1 MSEEGMTLKD
11 LQSGF
16 MDLNTGM
23 QELQKAMQTTV
34 NANVVMPVEYETK
47 IKKRVAL
54 QTPYLEFLK
63 SQGCVKSTDK
73 VKVGYKIKT
82 NNTRTNFML
91 EDDEIVSYT
100 PSDFDKR
107 VAFMKILHYN
117 INIGDIAEKA
127 AEFDLFKDDLE
138 DGLTDMANT
147 LDYTLLEGS
156 GEEETKDFK
165 GLFNTI
171 STNTFDLGGDLLT
184 KDDIVS
190 LVESIIEEN
199 GYPTGLV
206 CTPEVANQINDIY
219 FPGTVKPLEYEMT
232 AGYKVNAIYTA
243 AGNIIPVIVDR
254 HVDNSK
260 GEKLSIFDTSS
271 IKVKE
276 FQAPTVVPFAKT
288 KLATS
293 QSIIQVITQY
303 NDSEYKNGMITGI
316 GRDEDRKTKTK
327 TGNINFNVIGTDG
340 KPVKGAKVTFTDDD
354 NNVFKSGTTNNRG
367 LAEMIQVPY
376 GAYSVDY
383 DTVPTGYTKI
393 SVADYEVAAADNR
406 VSLIL
411 TKN

>member
-1 MSEEGMTLKD
+1 MSEEMTLKD
-11 LQSGF
+11 LQSNF
-16 MDLNTGM
+16 MDLNSGM
-23 QELQKAMQTTV
+23 QELQKAMQTTM
-34 NANVVMPVEYETK
+34 NANAVMPVEWDPEL
-47 IKKRVAL
+47 KKRVSL

-63 SQGCVKSTDK
+63 SQGCVKSTAK
-73 VKVGYKIKT
+73 VKVGYKLKE
-82 NNTRTNFML
+82 NKTRTNFML
-91 EDDEIVSYT
+91 EDDEIQSYT

-117 INIGDIAEKA
+117 INMGDIAEKA

-138 DGLTDMANT
+138 DGLIDMANT
-147 LDYTLLEGS
+147 LDYTLLEGT

-165 GLFNTI
+165 GLFKTI
-171 STNTFDLGGDLLT
+171 HTNTFDLGGDLLT

-190 LVESIIEEN
+190 IVEAIIQEN

-206 CTPEVANQINDIY
+206 ATPEVANQINDLY
-219 FPGTVKPLEYEMT
+219 FPGTVKPLEYELT
-232 AGYKVNAIYTA
+232 AGYKVTGIYTA
-243 AGNIIPVIVDR
+243 AGNIIPIIVDR
-254 HVDNSK
+254 HVDTSK
-260 GEKLSIFDTSS
+260 GEKLAVVDTSS
-271 IKVKE
+271 IKVRE
-276 FQAPTVVPFAKT
+276 FQPPTVVPFAKT

-327 TGNINFNVIGTDG
+327 LGNINFNIMGTDG
-340 KPVKGAKVTFTDDD
+340 KPVKGAKVSFTDEK
-354 NNVFKSGTTNNRG
+354 NNVFKSGTSNNRG

-376 GAYSVDY
+376 GTYNVDY
-383 DTVPTGYTKI
+383 DTIPSGYTKI
-393 SVADYEVAAADNR
+393 AIADYDVSAAESR

>member
-1 MSEEGMTLKD
+1 MSEEMTLKD
-11 LQSGF
+11 LQSNF
-16 MDLNTGM
+16 MDLNSGM
-23 QELQKAMQTTV
+23 QELQKAMQTTM
-34 NANVVMPVEYETK
+34 NANAVMPVEWDPEL
-47 IKKRVAL
+47 KKRVSL

-63 SQGCVKSTDK
+63 SQGCVKSTAK
-73 VKVGYKIKT
+73 VKVGYKLKE
-82 NNTRTNFML
+82 NKTRTNFML
-91 EDDEIVSYT
+91 EDDEIQSYT

-117 INIGDIAEKA
+117 INMGDIAEKA

-138 DGLTDMANT
+138 DGLIDMANT
-147 LDYTLLEGS
+147 LDYTLLEGA

-165 GLFNTI
+165 GLFKTI
-171 STNTFDLGGDLLT
+171 HTNTFDLGGGLLT

-190 LVESIIEEN
+190 IVEAIIQEN

-206 CTPEVANQINDIY
+206 ATPEVANQINDLY
-219 FPGTVKPLEYEMT
+219 FPGTVKPLEYELT
-232 AGYKVNAIYTA
+232 AGYKVTGIYTA
-243 AGNIIPVIVDR
+243 AGNIIPIIVDR
-254 HVDNSK
+254 HVDTSK
-260 GEKLSIFDTSS
+260 GEKLAVVDTSS
-271 IKVKE
+271 IKVRE
-276 FQAPTVVPFAKT
+276 FQPPTVVPFAKT

-327 TGNINFNVIGTDG
+327 LGNINFNIMGTDG
-340 KPVKGAKVTFTDDD
+340 KPVKGAKVSFTDEKD
-354 NNVFKSGTTNNRG
+354 NVFKSGTSNNRG

-376 GAYSVDY
+376 GTYNVDY
-383 DTVPTGYTKI
+383 DTIPSDYTKI
-393 SVADYEVAAADNR
+393 PIADYEVSAAESR

>member
-1 MSEEGMTLKD
+1 MEGMTLKD

-23 QELQKAMQTTV
+23 KELQKAMQTTV
-34 NANVVMPVEYETK
+34 NANVVMPVEYDPEL
-47 IKKRVAL
+47 KKRVAL

-73 VKVGYKIKT
+73 VKVGYKIKD
-82 NNTRTNFML
+82 NKNRTNFML
-91 EDDEIVSYT
+91 EDDEIQSYVS
-100 PSDFDKR
+100 SEFDKR
-107 VAFMKILHYN
+107 IAHMKILHYN

-156 GEEETKDFK
+156 GEDESKDFK

-171 STNTFDLGGDLLT
+171 RTNTFNLGGDLLT

-199 GYPTGLV
+199 GYPAGLV
-206 CTPEVANQINDIY
+206 CSPEVGSQINDIY

-232 AGYKVNAIYTA
+232 AGYKVSAIYTA

-254 HVDNSK
+254 YVDTSK
-260 GEKLSIFDTSS
+260 GEKLAIVDTSS
-271 IKVKE
+271 IKVRE

-303 NDSEYKNGMITGI
+303 NDSEHKNGMIKGI

-327 TGNINFNVIGTDG
+327 LGNINFHIIGTDG

-354 NNVFKSGTTNNRG
+354 NNVFKSATSNNRG
-367 LAEMIQVPY
+367 LCEMIQVPY
-376 GAYSVDY
+376 GTYSVDY
-383 DTVPTGYTKI
+383 DTIPTGYTKI
-393 SVADYEVAAADNR
+393 SVADYEVSAADSR

>member
-1 MSEEGMTLKD
+1 MSEEMTLKD
-11 LQSGF
+11 LQSNF
-16 MDLNTGM
+16 MDLNSGM
-23 QELQKAMQTTV
+23 QELQKAMQTTM
-34 NANVVMPVEYETK
+34 NANAVMPVEWDPEL
-47 IKKRVAL
+47 KKRVSL

-63 SQGCVKSTDK
+63 SQGCVKSTAK
-73 VKVGYKIKT
+73 VKVGYKLKE
-82 NNTRTNFML
+82 NKTRTNFML
-91 EDDEIVSYT
+91 EDDEIQSYT

-117 INIGDIAEKA
+117 INMGDIAEKA

-138 DGLTDMANT
+138 DGLIDMANT
-147 LDYTLLEGS
+147 LDYTLLEGA

-165 GLFNTI
+165 GLFKTI
-171 STNTFDLGGDLLT
+171 HTNTFDLGGDLLT

-190 LVESIIEEN
+190 IVEAIIQEN

-206 CTPEVANQINDIY
+206 ATPEVANQINDLY
-219 FPGTVKPLEYEMT
+219 FPGTVKPLEYELT
-232 AGYKVNAIYTA
+232 AGYKVTGIYTA
-243 AGNIIPVIVDR
+243 AGNIIPIIVDR
-254 HVDNSK
+254 HVDTSK
-260 GEKLSIFDTSS
+260 GEKLAVVDTSS
-271 IKVKE
+271 IKVRE
-276 FQAPTVVPFAKT
+276 FQPPTVVPFAKT

-327 TGNINFNVIGTDG
+327 LGNINFNIMGTDG
-340 KPVKGAKVTFTDDD
+340 KPVKGAKVSFTDEK
-354 NNVFKSGTTNNRG
+354 NNVFKSGTSNNRG

-376 GAYSVDY
+376 GTYNVDY
-383 DTVPTGYTKI
+383 DTIPSGYTKI
-393 SVADYEVAAADNR
+393 AIADYDVSAVESR

>member
-1 MSEEGMTLKD
+1 MSEEMTLKD
-11 LQSGF
+11 LQSNF
-16 MDLNTGM
+16 MDLNSGM
-23 QELQKAMQTTV
+23 QELQKAMQTTM
-34 NANVVMPVEYETK
+34 NANAVMPVEWDPEL
-47 IKKRVAL
+47 KKRVSL

-63 SQGCVKSTDK
+63 SQGCVKSTAK
-73 VKVGYKIKT
+73 VKVGYKLKE
-82 NNTRTNFML
+82 NKTRTNFML
-91 EDDEIVSYT
+91 EDDEIQSYT

-117 INIGDIAEKA
+117 INMGDIAEKA

-138 DGLTDMANT
+138 DGLIDMANT
-147 LDYTLLEGS
+147 LDYTLLEGV

-165 GLFNTI
+165 GLFKTI
-171 STNTFDLGGDLLT
+171 RTNTFDLGGDLLT

-190 LVESIIEEN
+190 IVEAIIQEN

-206 CTPEVANQINDIY
+206 ATPEVANQINDLY
-219 FPGTVKPLEYEMT
+219 FPGTVKPLEYELT
-232 AGYKVNAIYTA
+232 AGYKVTGIYTA
-243 AGNIIPVIVDR
+243 AGNIIPIIVDR
-254 HVDNSK
+254 HVDTSK
-260 GEKLSIFDTSS
+260 GEKLAVVDTSS
-271 IKVKE
+271 IKVRE
-276 FQAPTVVPFAKT
+276 FQPPTVVPFAKT

-327 TGNINFNVIGTDG
+327 LGNINFNIMGTDG
-340 KPVKGAKVTFTDDD
+340 KPVKGAKVSFTDEK
-354 NNVFKSGTTNNRG
+354 NNVFKSGTSNNRG

-376 GAYSVDY
+376 GTYNVDY
-383 DTVPTGYTKI
+383 DTIPSGYTKI
-393 SVADYEVAAADNR
+393 AIADYDVSAAESR

>member
-1 MSEEGMTLKD
+1 MSEEMTLKD
-11 LQSGF
+11 LQSNF
-16 MDLNTGM
+16 MDLNRGM
-23 QELQKAMQTTV
+23 QELQKAMQTTM
-34 NANVVMPVEYETK
+34 NANAVMPVEWDPEL
-47 IKKRVAL
+47 KKRVSL

-63 SQGCVKSTDK
+63 SQGCVKSTAK
-73 VKVGYKIKT
+73 VKVGYKLKE
-82 NNTRTNFML
+82 NKTRTNFML
-91 EDDEIVSYT
+91 EDDEIQSYT

-138 DGLTDMANT
+138 DGLIDMANT
-147 LDYTLLEGS
+147 LDYTLLEGV

-165 GLFNTI
+165 GLFKTI
-171 STNTFDLGGDLLT
+171 HTNTFDLGGDLLT

-190 LVESIIEEN
+190 IVEAIIQEN

-206 CTPEVANQINDIY
+206 ATPEVANQINDLY
-219 FPGTVKPLEYEMT
+219 FPGTVKPLEYELT
-232 AGYKVNAIYTA
+232 AGYKVTGIYTA
-243 AGNIIPVIVDR
+243 AGNIIPIIVDR
-254 HVDNSK
+254 HVDTSK
-260 GEKLSIFDTSS
+260 GEKLAVVDTSS
-271 IKVKE
+271 IKVRE
-276 FQAPTVVPFAKT
+276 FQPPTVVPFAKT

-303 NDSEYKNGMITGI
+303 NDAEYKNGMITGI

-327 TGNINFNVIGTDG
+327 LGNINFNIMGTDG
-340 KPVKGAKVTFTDDD
+340 KPVKGAKVSFTDEK
-354 NNVFKSGTTNNRG
+354 NNVFKSGTSNNRG

-376 GAYSVDY
+376 GTYNVDY
-383 DTVPTGYTKI
+383 DTIPSGYTKI
-393 SVADYEVAAADNR
+393 AIADYDVSAAESR

>member
-1 MSEEGMTLKD
+1 MSEEMTLKD
-11 LQSGF
+11 LQSNF
-16 MDLNTGM
+16 MDLNSGM
-23 QELQKAMQTTV
+23 QELQKAMQTTMNV
-34 NANVVMPVEYETK
+34 NAVMPVEWDPEL
-47 IKKRVAL
+47 KKRVSL

-63 SQGCVKSTDK
+63 SQGCVKSTAK
-73 VKVGYKIKT
+73 VKVGYKLKE
-82 NNTRTNFML
+82 NKTRTNFML
-91 EDDEIVSYT
+91 EDDEIQSYT

-117 INIGDIAEKA
+117 INMGDIAEKA

-138 DGLTDMANT
+138 DGLIDMANT
-147 LDYTLLEGS
+147 LDYTLLEGA

-165 GLFNTI
+165 GLFKTI
-171 STNTFDLGGDLLT
+171 HTNTFDLGGDLLT

-190 LVESIIEEN
+190 IVEAIIQEN

-206 CTPEVANQINDIY
+206 ATPEVANQINDLY
-219 FPGTVKPLEYEMT
+219 FPGTVKPLEYELT
-232 AGYKVNAIYTA
+232 AGYKVTGIYTA
-243 AGNIIPVIVDR
+243 AGNIIPIIVDR
-254 HVDNSK
+254 HVDTSK
-260 GEKLSIFDTSS
+260 GEKLAVVDTSS
-271 IKVKE
+271 IKVCE
-276 FQAPTVVPFAKT
+276 FQPPTVVPFAKT

-327 TGNINFNVIGTDG
+327 LGNINFNIMGTDG
-340 KPVKGAKVTFTDDD
+340 KPVKGAKVSFTDEK
-354 NNVFKSGTTNNRG
+354 NNVFKSGTSNNRG

-376 GAYSVDY
+376 GTYNVDY
-383 DTVPTGYTKI
+383 DTIPSGYTKI
-393 SVADYEVAAADNR
+393 AIADYDVSAAESR

>member
-1 MSEEGMTLKD
+1 MSEEMTLKD
-11 LQSGF
+11 LQSNF
-16 MDLNTGM
+16 MDLNSGM
-23 QELQKAMQTTV
+23 QELQKAMQTTMNV
-34 NANVVMPVEYETK
+34 NAVMPVEWDPEL
-47 IKKRVAL
+47 KKRVSL

-63 SQGCVKSTDK
+63 SQGCVKSTAK
-73 VKVGYKIKT
+73 VKVGYKLKE
-82 NNTRTNFML
+82 NKTRTNFML
-91 EDDEIVSYT
+91 EDDEIQSYT

-117 INIGDIAEKA
+117 INMGDIAEKA

-138 DGLTDMANT
+138 DGLIDMANT
-147 LDYTLLEGS
+147 LDYTLLEGA

-165 GLFNTI
+165 GLFKTI
-171 STNTFDLGGDLLT
+171 HTNTFDLGGDLLT

-190 LVESIIEEN
+190 IVEAIIQEN

-206 CTPEVANQINDIY
+206 ATPEVANQINDLY
-219 FPGTVKPLEYEMT
+219 FPGTVKPLEYELT
-232 AGYKVNAIYTA
+232 AGYKVTGIYTA
-243 AGNIIPVIVDR
+243 AGNIIPIIVDR
-254 HVDNSK
+254 HVDTSK
-260 GEKLSIFDTSS
+260 GEKLAVVDTSS
-271 IKVKE
+271 IKVRE
-276 FQAPTVVPFAKT
+276 FQPPTVVPFAKT

-327 TGNINFNVIGTDG
+327 LGNINFNIMGTDG
-340 KPVKGAKVTFTDDD
+340 KPVKGAKVSFTDEK
-354 NNVFKSGTTNNRG
+354 NNVFKSGTSNNRG

-376 GAYSVDY
+376 GTYNVDY
-383 DTVPTGYTKI
+383 DTIPSGYTKI
-393 SVADYEVAAADNR
+393 AIADYDVSAAESR